1 MPATAS
7 AASFLGRKLDREGIA
22 VTADR
27 SNESEGSHGRERTGR
42 KQSPMAAVMVG
53 FDGSISSQHA
63 LAYAAGLSR
72 RIPAALYV
80 AYVAPHPPSITL
92 GAEAT
97 IAVPVDDSPW
107 IRELA
112 AEVLQRRP
120 THWEFISYFGEVA
133 TSLEHLAQEYRADV
147 LVVGRSRA
155 PRLHLLPT
163 VPARLARHARCPI
176 TVVP

>member
-1 MPATAS
+1 
-7 AASFLGRKLDREGIA
+7 
-22 VTADR
+22 VTAGR
-27 SNESEGSHGRERTGR
+27 SNESERSPGRERTGR

-63 LAYAAGLSR
+63 LAYAAGLSH
-72 RIPAALYV
+72 RIPGALYV
-80 AYVAPHPPSITL
+80 AYVAALPSSIGL
-92 GAEAT
+92 GAEAM
-97 IAVPVDDSPW
+97 IDVPVDDSPW

-112 AEVLQRRP
+112 AELLQHRP

-133 TSLEHLAQEYRADV
+133 PSLELLAREYRADV

-155 PRLHLLPT
+155 PRLRLLAS
-163 VPARLARHARCPI
+163 VPARLARRARCPI

>member
-1 MPATAS
+1 M
-7 AASFLGRKLDREGIA
+7 
-22 VTADR
+22 TADR
-27 SNESEGSHGRERTGR
+27 ANESEGSQGRERSSSLR
-42 KQSPMAAVMVG
+42 SSIAAVMVG
-53 FDGSISSQHA
+53 FDGSITSQHA

-72 RIPAALYV
+72 RIPGALYV
-80 AYVAPHPPSITL
+80 AYVAPHPPSIGLTSL
-92 GAEAT
+92 AAEAMT
-97 IAVPVDDSPW
+97 AVPVDDSPW